1 MSLNIKNEETVRLV
15 RELAEELDVSMTAA
29 IADAVR
35 ARLEQVRKAQEDDD
49 FDRGIERG
57 LAIAAEMRELMGEEY
72 LSQDFDAI
80 LYDEM
85 GLPK

>member
-15 RELAEELDVSMTAA
+15 KELANELDISMTAA
-29 IADAVR
+29 ITEAVR
-35 ARLEQVRKAQEDDD
+35 FRLEQIRAGTPEGD
-49 FDRGIERG
+49 FDEEEV
-57 LAIAAEMRELMGEEY
+57 LALAREMRERLGEEY
-72 LSQDFDAI
+72 LSQDFDAL

>member
-15 RELAEELDVSMTAA
+15 KELADELHLSMTAA
-29 IADAVR
+29 ITEAVR
-35 ARLEQVRKAQEDDD
+35 FRLEQLRAETPESD
-49 FDRGIERG
+49 FDIEEV
-57 LAIAAEMRELMGEEY
+57 LALAREMRERMGEEY
-72 LSQDFDAI
+72 LSQDFDAL

>member
-15 RELAEELDVSMTAA
+15 RELADELGLSMTAA
-29 IADAVR
+29 ITEAVR
-35 ARLEQVRKAQEDDD
+35 ARLGVVHAERAEDGVDWD
-49 FDRGIERG
+49 KV
-57 LAIAAEMRELMGEEY
+57 LALAAEMREMLGEEY
-72 LSQDFDAI
+72 MSQDFDAL

>member
-15 RELAEELDVSMTAA
+15 KELADELHVSMTAA
-29 IADAVR
+29 ITEAVR
-35 ARLEQVRKAQEDDD
+35 ARLEQLRAGSPEND
-49 FDRGIERG
+49 FDIEEV
-57 LAIAAEMRELMGEEY
+57 LALAREMRERMGEEY
-72 LSQDFDAI
+72 LSQDFDAL

>member
-15 RELAEELDVSMTAA
+15 RELAGELHLSMTAA
-29 IADAVR
+29 ITDAVR
-35 ARLEQVRKAQEDDD
+35 FRLEQIQAGSPEGD
-49 FDRGIERG
+49 FDEEEV
-57 LAIAAEMRELMGEEY
+57 LALAREMRERMGEEY

>member
-15 RELAEELDVSMTAA
+15 RELAGELDVSMTAA
-29 IADAVR
+29 ITDAVR
-35 ARLEQVRKAQEDDD
+35 ARLEQVHAERTSEDVDWQKV
-49 FDRGIERG
+49 
-57 LAIAAEMRELMGEEY
+57 LALAAEMRERMGEAY
-72 LSQDFDAI
+72 LSQDFDEL

>member
-15 RELAEELDVSMTAA
+15 RELADALDVSMTAA
-29 IADAVR
+29 ITDAVR
-35 ARLEQVRKAQEDDD
+35 ARLAEVRATETGPA
-49 FDRGIERG
+49 FDVEEF
-57 LAIAAEMRELMGEEY
+57 LEFARELGNRIGHDY
-72 LSQDFDAI
+72 LSQDFDEL

>member
-15 RELAEELDVSMTAA
+15 RELAGMLDVSMTAA
-29 IADAVR
+29 ITEAVR
-35 ARLEQVRKAQEDDD
+35 FRLEQIRAGSPKDD
-49 FDRGIERG
+49 FDEEEV
-57 LAIAAEMRELMGEEY
+57 LALAREMRERIGEEY
-72 LSQDFDAI
+72 LSQDFDAL

>member
-15 RELAEELDVSMTAA
+15 RELAGELHVSMTAA
-29 IADAVR
+29 VEDAVR
-35 ARLEQVRKAQEDDD
+35 ARLAEVRATSPEPA
-49 FDRGIERG
+49 FDVDEF
-57 LAIAAEMRELMGEEY
+57 LAFARELGNRIGHDY
-72 LSQDFDAI
+72 LSQNFDEL

>member
-15 RELAEELDVSMTAA
+15 RELADELDVSLTAA
-29 IADAVR
+29 ITDAVR
-35 ARLEQVRKAQEDDD
+35 VRLEQMRAAAPKPAFNVE
-49 FDRGIERG
+49 EV
-57 LAIAAEMRELMGEEY
+57 LALFKEMRELAGAEY
-72 LSQDFDAI
+72 LSQDFDAL

>member
-15 RELAEELDVSMTAA
+15 RELADELHVSMTAA
-29 IADAVR
+29 ITEAVR
-35 ARLEQVRKAQEDDD
+35 AKLDAVHAEHAEDGVDWD
-49 FDRGIERG
+49 KV
-57 LAIAAEMRELMGEEY
+57 LALAAEMREMLGEDY
-72 LSQDFDAI
+72 LDQDFDAL